1 MFKVENLTYKY
12 EKNNKALDNINLDFS
27 NGNMIGIIGSNGSGK
42 STLFMNLMGILKP
55 SAGKIIYNSKEL
67 SYKKKDLY
75 NLRRDVGI
83 VFQDPDKQIFYSR
96 VYDDVAFSLRNIG
109 LEESEINK
117 KVYRAL
123 ELVNAIDLIDKP
135 VHFLSYGQKK
145 RVAIASVIAM
155 ENKVVLLDEPTAGL
169 DPISTKAIIKILKE
183 LCEKGV
189 KVVISSHDMDLIY
202 DLCDYIYVL
211 NKGKITIEGN
221 SNDVFKDDLKIKA
234 AGLNSPWLVKIHKN
248 MNLPLFRKEEDLY
261 DYFNKICI
269 NSVNN

>member
-12 EKNNKALDNINLDFS
+12 EKDNKALNNISLDFS
-27 NGNMIGIIGSNGSGK
+27 KGNMIGIIGSNGSGK
-42 STLFMNLMGILKP
+42 STLFMNLVGILKP
-55 SAGKIIYNSKEL
+55 FSGKILYDNQAL
-67 SYKKKDLY
+67 SYKKKELY
-75 NLRRDVGI
+75 NLRRNVGI

-96 VYDDVAFSLRNIG
+96 VYDDIAFSLRNIG
-109 LEESEINK
+109 IEENEVDK
-117 KVYRAL
+117 KVNRAL
-123 ELVNAIDLIDKP
+123 KLVNALDLIDKP

-155 ENKVVLLDEPTAGL
+155 ENKVILLDEPTAGL

-183 LCEKGV
+183 LCNKGI

-211 NKGKITIEGN
+211 NKGNITIEGN
-221 SNDVFKDDLKIKA
+221 SNEVFKDDLKIKE

-248 MNLPLFRKEEDLY
+248 MNLPLFKKEEDLY
-261 DYFNKICI
+261 DYFNKLSISSII
-269 NSVNN
+269 N